1 MEKSSS
7 FHFDKYF
14 RVATQ
19 FVESALW
26 LSLPPHTS
34 IDQLWALGLT
44 SPLTWRGSVATD
56 STLAHKSTN
65 WELIRSCIRVII
77 VVVAFCALAAVCRWS
92 QEAGWLSDWHITYNL
107 AGFEWLNENNIS
119 VHRNKCAN
127 SRRSLHHPCRRLQ
140 WRWLGQK
147 KSRYST
153 LKLCHKSKIDFSCN

>member
-92 QEAGWLSDWHITYNL
+92 QEADYLTGTLRTTWQASSGLMKTIYLSIGINARTRGVLSIIRAVDCSGGGWGRKNL
-107 AGFEWLNENNIS
+107 VIA
-119 VHRNKCAN
+119 H
-127 SRRSLHHPCRRLQ
+127 
-140 WRWLGQK
+140 
-147 KSRYST
+147 
-153 LKLCHKSKIDFSCN
+153 